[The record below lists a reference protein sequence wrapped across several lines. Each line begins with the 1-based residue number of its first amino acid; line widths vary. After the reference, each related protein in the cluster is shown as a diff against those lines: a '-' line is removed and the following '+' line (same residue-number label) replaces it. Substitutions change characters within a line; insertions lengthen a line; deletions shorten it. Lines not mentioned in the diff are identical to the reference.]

1 MSIRKINTTIST
13 IRSVFDENGTYLPAG
28 NYFYSIDDYNNG
40 LFTGE
45 LKNNG
50 RFGKFCFSPKK
61 LVKML
66 AVGQSRLVREGN
78 ISERYGVLN
87 YPIPSTTLNNL
98 RNVNLISEPQNR
110 VIREPI
116 TCSICL
122 DNIPNS
128 DIKELRC
135 NHKFHRNCINIWLR
149 ENNTCPLC
157 RQFQGSNRNVSMNNR
172 ENNREI
178 DSDSEEEIASLSVP
192 LRYSSRYRIN
202 TFYDDNNFRRYHR
215 NGNRTIIFPS
225 RYLRK

>member
-13 IRSVFDENGTYLPAG
+13 IRSVFDENGTYSPAG

-87 YPIPSTTLNNL
+87 YPIPSTTLNSL
-98 RNVNLISEPQNR
+98 RNVNLISEPQNL
-110 VIREPI
+110 VIREPV

-122 DNIPNS
+122 DNISNS
-128 DIKELRC
+128 DVKELYC
-135 NHKFHRNCINIWLR
+135 NHKFHRNCINTWLQD
-149 ENNTCPLC
+149 NNTCPLC
-157 RQFQGSNRNVSMNNR
+157 RQFQGSNRNVSINNR
-172 ENNREI
+172 ENSREV
-178 DSDSEEEIASLSVP
+178 DSDSEEEIASLSIP
-192 LRYSSRYRIN
+192 LRYSSRHRIN
-202 TFYDDNNFRRYHR
+202 TFYDDNHFRRYNR
-215 NGNRTIIFPS
+215 NGNRTIIFSS
-225 RYLRK
+225 RYSRK

>member
-98 RNVNLISEPQNR
+98 RNINLISEPQNR

-157 RQFQGSNRNVSMNNR
+157 RQLQGSNRNVSMNNR

-178 DSDSEEEIASLSVP
+178 DSDSEEEIASLSIP
-192 LRYSSRYRIN
+192 LRYSSRHRIT
-202 TFYDDNNFRRYHR
+202 TFYDDNNFSRYHR

>member
-28 NYFYSIDDYNNG
+28 NYFYSIDKYNNG

-45 LKNNG
+45 LKSND

-122 DNIPNS
+122 DNISNS
-128 DIKELRC
+128 DVKELRC
-135 NHKFHRNCINIWLR
+135 NHKFHRNCINIWLQD
-149 ENNTCPLC
+149 NNTCPLC
-157 RQFQGSNRNVSMNNR
+157 RRFQGSNRNVSMNNR
-172 ENNREI
+172 ENTREI
-178 DSDSEEEIASLSVP
+178 ASDSEEEIASLSIP
-192 LRYSSRYRIN
+192 LRYSSRHRI
-202 TFYDDNNFRRYHR
+202 TSFYDDNNFRRYHR

>member
-28 NYFYSIDDYNNG
+28 NYFYSIDKYNNG

-87 YPIPSTTLNNL
+87 YPIPSTTLNNV
-98 RNVNLISEPQNR
+98 RNLNLISEPQNR
-110 VIREPI
+110 VIREPA

-122 DNIPNS
+122 DNISNS
-128 DIKELRC
+128 DVKELRC
-135 NHKFHRNCINIWLR
+135 NHKFHRNCINTWLQD
-149 ENNTCPLC
+149 NNTCPLC
-157 RQFQGSNRNVSMNNR
+157 RQFQGSNRNVTMNNR

-178 DSDSEEEIASLSVP
+178 DSDSEEEIASLSIP
-192 LRYSSRYRIN
+192 LRYSSRHRIN

-215 NGNRTIIFPS
+215 NGNRTITFSS
-225 RYLRK
+225 RYSRK

>member
-28 NYFYSIDDYNNG
+28 NYFYSIDKYNNG

-45 LKNNG
+45 LKNND

-122 DNIPNS
+122 DNISNS
-128 DIKELRC
+128 DVKELRC
-135 NHKFHRNCINIWLR
+135 NHKFHRNCINIWLQD
-149 ENNTCPLC
+149 NNTCPLC
-157 RQFQGSNRNVSMNNR
+157 RRFQGSNRNVSMNNR
-172 ENNREI
+172 ENTREI
-178 DSDSEEEIASLSVP
+178 ASDSEEEIASLSIP
-192 LRYSSRYRIN
+192 LRYSSRHRI
-202 TFYDDNNFRRYHR
+202 TSFYDDNNFRRYHR

>member
-87 YPIPSTTLNNL
+87 YPIPSTTLNNI
-98 RNVNLISEPQNR
+98 RNANLISEPQNR
-110 VIREPI
+110 VIREPV

-122 DNIPNS
+122 DNISNL
-128 DIKELRC
+128 DVKELYC
-135 NHKFHRNCINIWLR
+135 NHKFHRNCINTWLQD
-149 ENNTCPLC
+149 NNTCPLC
-157 RQFQGSNRNVSMNNR
+157 RQFQGSNRNVSTNNR

-178 DSDSEEEIASLSVP
+178 DSDSEEEITSLSIP

-202 TFYDDNNFRRYHR
+202 TLYDDNNFRRYHR
-215 NGNRTIIFPS
+215 NGNRTITFSS
-225 RYLRK
+225 RYSRK